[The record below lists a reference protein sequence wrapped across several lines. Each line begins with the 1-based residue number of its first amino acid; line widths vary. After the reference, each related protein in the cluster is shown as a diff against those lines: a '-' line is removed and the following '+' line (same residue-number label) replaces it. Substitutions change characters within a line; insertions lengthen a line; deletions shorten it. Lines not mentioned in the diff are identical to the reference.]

1 MTRLEE
7 MIEERRRMTEEHES
21 GRRRLSDEEY
31 EKANRQVRNFQRKL
45 DQMKKRSN
53 EVSLIELSV
62 LSLNDGRSC

>member
-7 MIEERRRMTEEHES
+7 MVEERRRMTEEHES

-31 EKANRQVRNFQRKL
+31 EKASRQVRNFQRKL

-53 EVSLIELSV
+53 DVSLIELSV
-62 LSLNDGRSC
+62 LSLNDRRSC